1 MKVPETLE
9 ECFVELEK
17 FLSEEELEEFKGTK
31 EDDLA
36 GYHFSLGSWI
46 RNNWGLWLDS
56 PLARYFRGIG
66 IDHPDDMSAIII
78 TSFHHW
84 LNNKD
89 IGLQEQVKY
98 YQNPRGKAHPF

>member
-36 GYHFSLGSWI
+36 GYHFGLGSWI

-56 PLARYFRGIG
+56 PLARYFRGIE
-66 IDHPDDMSAIII
+66 IDHPDDMSAIIL
-78 TSFHHW
+78 TCFHRY
-84 LNNKD
+84 LNGRD
-89 IGLQEQVKY
+89 IRLGE
-98 YQNPRGKAHPF
+98 